1 MPLLEWQRH
10 VLDDWCAADQWWRPS
25 YTTCGLDVPR
35 QNGKNAVLEG
45 CELYR
50 LAVCGWHVLH
60 TAHRVKT
67 AKKAFRRLCRYFE
80 DDAHPELKELV
91 AQIRRTN
98 GEEAIYLTNGG
109 SIEFIARTNGS
120 ARGFD
125 DIQLVVFDEAQE
137 LTDEQF
143 DAIMYTLAASATGER
158 QIIYTGTPPNEKA
171 PGTVFPR
178 ARRAALKDTPARTT
192 WSSWALPKLPR
203 RDATFAELVDDIYE
217 SNPSMGILLDIEF
230 TESEF
235 AGGSIEG
242 FAHERLDWFS
252 EEAGFRAAIPRAVWN
267 AAAIDAIGDGY
278 ARKTALAVKFSAD
291 GATYSLAGAKLASDG
306 KCAVELIEVGTT
318 QNGTAALAERL
329 HGARGSVAAVVI
341 DGMDGAEALHERL
354 LKLNAPRGYDM
365 NFRTSD
371 FISACARFFDA
382 LKSGNCAHTCAPLLE
397 DSAAHSSRR
406 PIGQRGWGFAAD
418 SAHDPTPMEAC
429 AMALWAVQT
438 TKRNP
443 KRRQRLL

>member
-35 QNGKNAVLEG
+35 QNGKNAALEAY
-45 CELYR
+45 ELYR

-67 AKKAFRRLCRYFE
+67 AKKAFRRLCRHFE

-158 QIIYTGTPPNEKA
+158 FDYQLDRHCSKTCRAPFPSRNPFDYQLDRHCSKTSRSSTPTPRGFDYQLDRHCSKTSSRWRA
-171 PGTVFPR
+171 P
-178 ARRAALKDTPARTT
+178 
-192 WSSWALPKLPR
+192 
-203 RDATFAELVDDIYE
+203 
-217 SNPSMGILLDIEF
+217 
-230 TESEF
+230 
-235 AGGSIEG
+235 
-242 FAHERLDWFS
+242 
-252 EEAGFRAAIPRAVWN
+252 IPRF
-267 AAAIDAIGDGY
+267 DYQLD
-278 ARKTALAVKFSAD
+278 RHCSKTTETRIPS
-291 GATYSLAGAKLASDG
+291 
-306 KCAVELIEVGTT
+306 
-318 QNGTAALAERL
+318 
-329 HGARGSVAAVVI
+329 
-341 DGMDGAEALHERL
+341 
-354 LKLNAPRGYDM
+354 
-365 NFRTSD
+365 
-371 FISACARFFDA
+371 ISTFDYQ
-382 LKSGNCAHTCAPLLE
+382 L
-397 DSAAHSSRR
+397 D
-406 PIGQRGWGFAAD
+406 
-418 SAHDPTPMEAC
+418 
-429 AMALWAVQT
+429 
-438 TKRNP
+438 
-443 KRRQRLL
+443 